1 MRQLFYFGFQLCY
14 VQSLIFL
21 VIFWADFITFQPLL
35 VVKTCNCIPGC
46 KLFPY
51 SSLFH
56 LGVNSVCC
64 GQEQEGKKAK
74 MLLYLAGGFAK
85 HYCSLLLFLHL
96 TLMVRFSACRSQHI
110 DFPLEACAL
119 VTGGPVDLPLQLPS
133 LMWDTWVW
141 SVFAIP
147 PWLPSLAMHSPMLL
161 DLQLPHTEPL
171 CF

>member
-21 VIFWADFITFQPLL
+21 VKFWADFITFQPLL

-74 MLLYLAGGFAK
+74 MSLYLAGGFAK

-133 LMWDTWVW
+133 LM
-141 SVFAIP
+141 
-147 PWLPSLAMHSPMLL
+147 
-161 DLQLPHTEPL
+161 
-171 CF
+171 

>member
-35 VVKTCNCIPGC
+35 VVKTYDCIPGC

-74 MLLYLAGGFAK
+74 TPLHSVCGFAK
-85 HYCSLLLFLHL
+85 HYCSLLLFLQL
-96 TLMVRFSACRSQHI
+96 TLMVRFSSRRSQHI
-110 DFPLEACAL
+110 DFPLETCAL
-119 VTGGPVDLPLQLPS
+119 VTGGPVDLRLQLPS
-133 LMWDTWVW
+133 LM
-141 SVFAIP
+141 
-147 PWLPSLAMHSPMLL
+147 
-161 DLQLPHTEPL
+161 
-171 CF
+171 